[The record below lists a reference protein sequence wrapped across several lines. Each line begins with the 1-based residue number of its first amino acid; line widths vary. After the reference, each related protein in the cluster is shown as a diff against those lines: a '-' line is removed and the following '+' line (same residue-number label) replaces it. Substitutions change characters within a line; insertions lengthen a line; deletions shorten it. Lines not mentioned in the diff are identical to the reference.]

1 MKPFVAGAFVKNAPP
16 HLHVGY
22 YNFRVIFK
30 ESYYSMSTGR
40 PIIQR
45 FAIPKTTNMK
55 KINILRSE
63 HLLLVVPALAYAI
76 LYVFYPELNRYI
88 MLMDGASTIDFYD
101 LLFVQTLFMIITF
114 FVHKLMQ
121 VAGVQSAQIKFLQ
134 VSASL
139 VLMLS
144 MAIVFINI
152 PDVGRQWHNQI
163 FPTPAYERWLSMS
176 YFCTMAMGLF
186 LFLQIG
192 FIVFGIVRTV
202 VHSSRK
208 AKYASISAA

>member
-1 MKPFVAGAFVKNAPP
+1 
-16 HLHVGY
+16 
-22 YNFRVIFK
+22 
-30 ESYYSMSTGR
+30 MSTGK

-55 KINILRSE
+55 KNNIIRLE
-63 HLLLVVPALAYAI
+63 HLLLLVPALAYLI
-76 LYVFYPELNRYI
+76 LHAFYPALNRYI
-88 MLMDGASTIDFYD
+88 MLMDGASTLDFYD
-101 LLFVQTLFMIITF
+101 VLFVQTLFMIITF

-121 VAGVQSAQIKFLQ
+121 VAGVQSAQVKLLQ

-139 VLMLS
+139 VLIVS

-163 FPTPAYERWLSMS
+163 FPTPAYERWMSMS

-186 LFLQIG
+186 LVLQIG

-202 VHSSRK
+202 VRSNRRT
-208 AKYASISAA
+208 KYASISAA

>member
-1 MKPFVAGAFVKNAPP
+1 
-16 HLHVGY
+16 
-22 YNFRVIFK
+22 
-30 ESYYSMSTGR
+30 MSTSK

-55 KINILRSE
+55 KSNIIRLE
-63 HLLLVVPALAYAI
+63 HLLLLVPALAYAI
-76 LYVFYPELNRYI
+76 LHAFYPELNRYI
-88 MLMDGASTIDFYD
+88 MLMDGASTLDFYD
-101 LLFVQTLFMIITF
+101 VLFVQTLFMIITF

-121 VAGVQSAQIKFLQ
+121 VAGVQSAQIKLLQ
-134 VSASL
+134 VSASV
-139 VLMLS
+139 VLILS

-163 FPTPAYERWLSMS
+163 FPTPAYERWMSMS

-186 LFLQIG
+186 LVLQIG

-202 VHSSRK
+202 VRSNRRT
-208 AKYASISAA
+208 KYASISAA